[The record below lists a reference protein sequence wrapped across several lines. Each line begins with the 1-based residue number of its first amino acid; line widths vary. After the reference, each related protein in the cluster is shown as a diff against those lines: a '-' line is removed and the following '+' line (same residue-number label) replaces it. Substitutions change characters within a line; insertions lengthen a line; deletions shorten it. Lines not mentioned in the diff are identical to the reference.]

1 MKVTI
6 TIFAIG
12 GLRQIRLIALSLCT
26 FMSLHTCVGFFF
38 LSRKSERMMKMD
50 ASKPIIALDFQEIG
64 QLNEF
69 LNQFSE
75 PLNVKIGMELYYTT
89 GTQMVEALQQRGH
102 DVFLDLKL
110 HDIPNTVKWAMK
122 TLAKQGVAMLNV
134 HAMGGQAMMEAARQ
148 GIEKGTGEGAKR
160 PVLLAVTQLTSTSP
174 EQLKNEQ
181 LVEATMAE
189 SVNHLAKLTQRAQL
203 DGVVCSPLEA
213 KAIKEKFGEDF
224 LTVTPGIRLTKGQDD
239 QKRTATP
246 YEAALNGCDYIV
258 VGRPITQA
266 EDPVAAYQAIKAE
279 WQKGLAEK
287 ASF

>member
-1 MKVTI
+1 
-6 TIFAIG
+6 
-12 GLRQIRLIALSLCT
+12 
-26 FMSLHTCVGFFF
+26 
-38 LSRKSERMMKMD
+38 MD
-50 ASKPIIALDFQEIG
+50 ASKPIIALDFQEID

-89 GTQMVEALQQRGH
+89 GTQMVEVLQQRGH
-102 DVFLDLKL
+102 DIFLDLKL

-148 GIEKGTGEGAKR
+148 GIEKGTGEETKR

-189 SVNHLAKLTQRAQL
+189 SVNHLAKLTQQAQL

-266 EDPVAAYQAIKAE
+266 EDPVAAYQAIKGE